1 MLGTTI
7 FQLRLLV
14 SVLFIL
20 TSFPMLIF
28 QPESAGAANVTL
40 TWDSNQET
48 TLAGYKVFNGLAS
61 RSYNGTVDVGNSTS
75 CIVSGLVPGTTYYF
89 AAKAYDTAGNESDFS
104 GEIAFTVPASCS
116 YSLSPTS
123 QSFAASGGSGSIT
136 VTAPAGCSWSGSSSV
151 SWITIT
157 AGSGSGNG
165 VLKYSVASS
174 SGTGTRAGNINIGSQ
189 TASVSQAANVAAYT
203 ITASTG
209 SNGSI
214 SPSGKTTINAGTSKT
229 FTVTPRRNYQVYR
242 VLVDGVSAGA
252 MTAYTFP
259 SITRNHTI
267 RAEFKRSSS
276 WGR

>member
-1 MLGTTI
+1 MLETTI
-7 FQLRLLV
+7 LRILV

-20 TSFPMLIF
+20 TTSFPLLF
-28 QPESAGAANVTL
+28 VLPETAKAANVTMA
-40 TWDSNQET
+40 WDSNQEP

-61 RSYNGTVDVGNSTS
+61 RNYNGTVDVGNSTS

-229 FTVTPRRNYQVYR
+229 FTISPKRSYQVYR
-242 VLVDGVSAGA
+242 VLIDGVSIGVVNS
-252 MTAYTFP
+252 YTF
-259 SITRNHTI
+259 SNISGNHTI
-267 RAEFKRSSS
+267 RAEFKRTS
-276 WGR
+276 WLRW